1 MTDLRHAI
9 REWIFQSGIS
19 RATGVRYGRARAP
32 DLQGALSRDQRT
44 ARKMTGCC
52 YRVSTL
58 RRLSTTSALVRSA
71 GTRSR
76 RAAQAIIP
84 MISRRAESPR
94 PAATRP
100 GATGAMPTGMFGWRG
115 KHWGR
120 IGGAGTYSRQ
130 LWSPP
135 RASGATLAEEG
146 VSSAVN
152 RQEEENEG
160 STILFTV
167 EGMRC
172 GGCSAAVQKVLVA
185 TPGVSRAAV
194 NLVTETAA
202 VELAAGA
209 SESTIAEFTKAVGDK
224 GFTMSPRPVGR
235 AAEVAAIKAE
245 ARRAEEMERTK
256 WDLYKAW
263 GLTGLCL
270 VTHTTHHLHHFGL
283 HEYAHGELLTAL
295 GQPWVGGAIAVLALA
310 GPGAGIMRE
319 GFKALSNGAPNMNSL
334 VGVGASA
341 AFALS
346 IAGALAPPVI
356 GDYGVPVN
364 NDFFEEPVLL
374 LAFILLGR
382 ALESR
387 ARARAASDLR
397 SLSTLLPLDAR
408 LVVADKLPE
417 VGDDSDP
424 MTVSVDRLALRPGDL
439 VRVLPGEVI
448 PVDGEVVSGAAAVD
462 EATLTGEPLLVPKAG
477 GDQVSAGTGV
487 FEGPLTVRA
496 TTAGD
501 GSVAAGIA
509 RTVADAQ
516 ARAAPVQRL
525 ADAVAG
531 PFVYGVMAASAT
543 TFAFWNFAGD
553 AFFPGALLEAS
564 GGAGATLGAL
574 KLATDVLVVACP
586 CALGLATP
594 TAVLVATS
602 AGARLGLLLR
612 GGDVLEASAQID
624 TVALDKTGT
633 ITEGKPRVTGV
644 ACASDELTSADVL
657 RLAAAVESTTT
668 HPLAAAVEEAATAAV
683 TADQGPHNT
692 LPRADDA
699 ETSPGRG
706 AAANVEGKRVY
717 VGNPEWVESQV
728 GAPAGSAAALSA
740 AAADNSEATGGPA
753 AAACSLVAVGIEGE
767 GIIGAIALA
776 DKIRPGAAGAVRRL
790 VDMGL
795 KVVILS
801 GDRQPAVDA
810 IAQELGLGGSVVA
823 KGGLLP
829 ADKEAFVKG
838 LQERGAKVAMVGD
851 GINDAP
857 ALVAADVGMAVS
869 GGMEA
874 TAQAAG
880 VVLLG
885 DNDDGKSGAAG
896 GGVGQAADAIELGRS
911 ALSKIRQN
919 LGWALAYNLVGIPV
933 AAGVLLPEYG
943 ISLNPAA
950 AGAMMALSSVAVV
963 TNSLLLKVPGGV
975 ERAGAPGDGLIKR
988 PSARPAPA
996 R

>member
-1 MTDLRHAI
+1 MNP
-9 REWIFQSGIS
+9 
-19 RATGVRYGRARAP
+19 VR
-32 DLQGALSRDQRT
+32 
-44 ARKMTGCC
+44 C
-52 YRVSTL
+52 
-58 RRLSTTSALVRSA
+58 LSTTGVVVHA
-71 GTRSR
+71 SR
-76 RAAQAIIP
+76 PSVFRP
-84 MISRRAESPR
+84 GDHLPR
-94 PAATRP
+94 PWSPPIHPPSVVTQQPAGRVHGRMP
-100 GATGAMPTGMFGWRG
+100 PLRVIVPRGVVATGAMTCRTAVSSSSSSSLSFSACR
-115 KHWGR
+115 
-120 IGGAGTYSRQ
+120 RQ
-130 LWSPP
+130 LIGRTLGHRMLATAARTALASDERTGAAPP
-135 RASGATLAEEG
+135 LGDGSIDVDGEG
-146 VSSAVN
+146 G
-152 RQEEENEG
+152 EGG
-160 STILFTV
+160 STTMLYTV

-172 GGCSAAVQKVLVA
+172 GGCSAAVQKVLDA
-185 TPGVSRAAV
+185 TPGISRAAV

-202 VELAAGA
+202 IEFAPEAEKQGTEEVATAAVA
-209 SESTIAEFTKAVGDK
+209 AK
-224 GFTMSPRPVGR
+224 GFTMSRRPVGR
-235 AAEVAAIKAE
+235 AAEEAALQAE

-295 GQPWVGGAIAVLALA
+295 GQPWVGGAIALLALA

-334 VGVGASA
+334 VGVGATA
-341 AFALS
+341 AFGLS
-346 IAGALAPPVI
+346 IAGALTPPVV
-356 GDYGVPVN
+356 GEYGIPVS

-397 SLSTLLPLDAR
+397 SLSTLLPLDAK
-408 LVVADKLPE
+408 LVVVDHKE
-417 VGDDSDP
+417 VDAADP
-424 MTVSVDRLALRPGDL
+424 MTVTVDRLALRPGDL

-448 PVDGEVVSGAAAVD
+448 PVDGEVVAGMAAVD
-462 EATLTGEPLLVPKAG
+462 EATLTGEPLLVPKSAG
-477 GDQVSAGTGV
+477 SAVAAGTGV
-487 FEGPLTVRA
+487 FEGPLTIKA

-531 PFVYGVMAASAT
+531 PFVYAVMTASAL
-543 TFAFWNFAGD
+543 TFAFWSLAGD
-553 AFFPGALLEAS
+553 AIFPGALLEAS
-564 GGAGATLGAL
+564 NGASSTLGAL

-612 GGDVLEASAQID
+612 GGDVLEAAASVD

-644 ACASDELTSADVL
+644 AAAAESALETAEVL
-657 RLAAAVESTTT
+657 RLAAAVEATTT
-668 HPLAAAVEEAATAAV
+668 HPLAAAVAAAA
-683 TADQGPHNT
+683 AANDPSAN
-692 LPRADDA
+692 LPRVDDA
-699 ETSPGRG
+699 QTVPGRG
-706 AAANVEGKRVY
+706 ASGVVEGRRVF
-717 VGNPEWVESQV
+717 VGSPHWVEGQV
-728 GAPAGSAAALSA
+728 GAAAGAAAALGATA
-740 AAADNSEATGGPA
+740 AENGAALGGPVA
-753 AAACSLVAVGIEGE
+753 EACSFVAVGIEGE
-767 GIIGAIALA
+767 GVIGAIALA
-776 DKIRPGAAGAVRRL
+776 DKVRPGAAAAVRRL
-790 VDMGL
+790 RDMGL
-795 KVVILS
+795 RVVILS

-810 IAQELGLGGSVVA
+810 VALELGLAGGADAGVVA
-823 KGGLLP
+823 MGGLLP
-829 ADKEAFVKG
+829 DDKAAVIKN
-838 LQERGAKVAMVGD
+838 LQEEGRKVAMVGD

-857 ALVAADVGMAVS
+857 ALVAAEVGMAVS

-880 VVLLG
+880 VVLM
-885 DNDDGKSGAAG
+885 GAGEEGAVDG
-896 GGVGQAADAIELGRS
+896 GGVAQAVDTIELGRS

-919 LGWALAYNLVGIPV
+919 LGWALAYNLVGIPI

-943 ISLNPAA
+943 VSLNPAA

-963 TNSLLLKVPGGV
+963 TNSLLLKVPGGA
-975 ERAGAPGDGLIKR
+975 ERAGAPGDGLLR
-988 PSARPAPA
+988 GARAGTAPA
-996 R
+996 GSR

>member
-1 MTDLRHAI
+1 MRTKNNINGNAVATTVPVGSSPMRWRHRPWGYINHAAL
-9 REWIFQSGIS
+9 SS
-19 RATGVRYGRARAP
+19 KTTATGRARA
-32 DLQGALSRDQRT
+32 GAT
-44 ARKMTGCC
+44 ATDEATTVPLPGGVILGEGGEDDNAKRGEDNEKDDSG
-52 YRVSTL
+52 SG
-58 RRLSTTSALVRSA
+58 STT
-71 GTRSR
+71 
-76 RAAQAIIP
+76 
-84 MISRRAESPR
+84 M
-94 PAATRP
+94 
-100 GATGAMPTGMFGWRG
+100 
-115 KHWGR
+115 
-120 IGGAGTYSRQ
+120 
-130 LWSPP
+130 
-135 RASGATLAEEG
+135 
-146 VSSAVN
+146 
-152 RQEEENEG
+152 
-160 STILFTV
+160 LFSI

-172 GGCSAAVQKVLVA
+172 GGCSAAVQKVLDVS
-185 TPGVSRAAV
+185 PGVARAAV

-202 VELAAGA
+202 VEFASGGDVPIPAAVEA
-209 SESTIAEFTKAVGDK
+209 ATEAVAAK

-235 AAEVAAIKAE
+235 AAEEAALQAE
-245 ARRAEEMERTK
+245 TRRAEEMERTK

-295 GQPWVGGAIAVLALA
+295 GQPWVGGAIAALALA

-341 AFALS
+341 AFGLS
-346 IAGALAPPVI
+346 IAGALTPPVL
-356 GDYGVPVN
+356 GEYGIPVS

-382 ALESR
+382 ALEAR
-387 ARARAASDLR
+387 ARARASSDLR
-397 SLSTLLPLDAR
+397 SLSTLLPLDAK
-408 LVVADKLPE
+408 LLVADKLPTGGE
-417 VGDDSDP
+417 GEGEGEGMEEP
-424 MTVSVDRLALRPGDL
+424 ITVTVDRLALRAGDL
-439 VRVLPGEVI
+439 VRVLPGEVV
-448 PVDGEVVSGAAAVD
+448 PVDGEVVQGTAAVD
-462 EATLTGEPLLVPKAG
+462 EATLTGEPLLVPKAA

-487 FEGPLTVRA
+487 FEGPLTIRA

-531 PFVYGVMAASAT
+531 PFVYAVMTASAA
-543 TFAFWNFAGD
+543 TFAFWSLAGD
-553 AFFPGALLEAS
+553 TLFPGALLEAS

-612 GGDVLEASAQID
+612 GGDVLEAAAGVD

-644 ACASDELTSADVL
+644 AVDGGAAMETVDML
-657 RLAAAVESTTT
+657 RLAAAVEATTT
-668 HPLAAAVEEAATAAV
+668 HPLAAAVAAAAV
-683 TADQGPHNT
+683 NGSSSSSSS

-699 ETSPGRG
+699 ETAPGRG
-706 AAANVEGKRVY
+706 ASATVDGRRVF
-717 VGNPEWVESQV
+717 VGSPEWVDAQV
-728 GAPAGSAAALSA
+728 GATAGTAVALGAKAAGNSA
-740 AAADNSEATGGPA
+740 ATGGPA

-767 GIIGAIALA
+767 GVVGAIALA
-776 DKIRPGAAGAVRRL
+776 DKVRPGAAAAVRRL
-790 VDMGL
+790 REMGL

-810 IAQELGLGGSVVA
+810 VALELGLMNGNGGTDAV
-823 KGGLLP
+823 GELLP
-829 ADKEAFVKG
+829 ADKEAFVKR
-838 LQERGAKVAMVGD
+838 LQEGGAKVAMVGD

-857 ALVAADVGMAVS
+857 ALVAAEVGMVVS

-880 VVLLG
+880 VVLMGGPASSSTENGDQGSSALG
-885 DNDDGKSGAAG
+885 G
-896 GGVGQAADAIELGRS
+896 GGVVQAADAIELGRS

-943 ISLNPAA
+943 VSLNPAA

-963 TNSLLLKVPGGV
+963 TNSLLLKVPGGP
-975 ERAGAPGDGLIKR
+975 ERGGAPGDGLLR
-988 PSARPAPA
+988 GAGVASSR
-996 R
+996 